1 MILKMNIDQIIFF
14 ALMFVFFFGSA
25 FLFFI
30 CGLDFTIGLF
40 CRINRIKMRKFKW
53 TKTKAKIA
61 NIKIVP
67 RMNVRG
73 SRDRLSYTVIYYAE
87 NVRYKKSVIDPDMV
101 LQGKYV
107 YLYYKNN
114 NPEYIKPVSR
124 PTQRNMLLAVFLYAL
139 SGVLFISGYLII
151 SNLI

>member
-1 MILKMNIDQIIFF
+1 
-14 ALMFVFFFGSA
+14 
-25 FLFFI
+25 
-30 CGLDFTIGLF
+30 
-40 CRINRIKMRKFKW
+40 MRKFKW